1 MGPFSPHISLLF
13 SSKSWQNEV
22 CHAWLHCQ
30 KVFAFLWQSTYT
42 LCDTSFNF
50 LKYPKGEISQGILQ
64 EYFVE
69 EKNRETSAYGL
80 RFSNFLEWTQMEFM
94 ILLHRYSLLVFYDAI
109 FSLSL
114 FCECQA
120 DKLHF
125 FLKLLPF
132 QFSIDRSNGV
142 QKWRQWIRKW
152 IQFQNQCD
160 WIANCTLYGSIEEN
174 TDGWCDVL

>member
-1 MGPFSPHISLLF
+1 MVGPFSPHISLLF

-50 LKYPKGEISQGILQ
+50 LKYPKGERKMILLLTFPKGL
-64 EYFVE
+64 Y
-69 EKNRETSAYGL
+69 KNILWRKKIQTSAYGTL
-80 RFSNFLEWTQMEFM
+80 WFSNFLEWTQMEFM
-94 ILLHRYSLLVFYDAI
+94 TLLHRLYSLLVFYDTRGCDCELEKGTKKKI
-109 FSLSL
+109 LF

-120 DKLHF
+120 DKLRV

-132 QFSIDRSNGV
+132 Q
-142 QKWRQWIRKW
+142 
-152 IQFQNQCD
+152 
-160 WIANCTLYGSIEEN
+160 
-174 TDGWCDVL
+174 